1 MEKEGLEMENPEVM
15 ELEEAQMIRVHAVM
29 VVVGFVYYNIILK
42 GLMKMNHTY
51 THLIAPPPCKTF
63 QLNLSEEGV
72 KNTFLH
78 SEEGVS

>member
-1 MEKEGLEMENPEVM
+1 MEKEEMEMENLEVM
-15 ELEEAQMIRVHAVM
+15 ELEEAQMVRIPVVM
-29 VVVGFVYYNIILK
+29 VDVESVYYNIILK

>member
-1 MEKEGLEMENPEVM
+1 MEKEEMEMVKLEAM
-15 ELEEAQMIRVHAVM
+15 ELEEAQMLRTIVELADVE
-29 VVVGFVYYNIILK
+29 FVYYNIILK